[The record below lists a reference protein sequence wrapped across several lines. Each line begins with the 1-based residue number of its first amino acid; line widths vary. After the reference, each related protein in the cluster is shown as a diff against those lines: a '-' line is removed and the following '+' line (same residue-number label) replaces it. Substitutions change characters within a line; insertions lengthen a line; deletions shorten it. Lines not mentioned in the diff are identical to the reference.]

1 MSGWWP
7 RPDVQKLASSLNSGF
22 TNSFATLGRKP
33 PMIFYIL
40 RMGNSQPS
48 PSEVTGV
55 FSCTS
60 TEDVEYRFMNAMQHW
75 VPGETMLWALYIQG
89 QQCSVQYRFPLAW
102 MQEQEKESRLRLLT
116 PDDETKRKYVVN
128 SSFIIELDEKNIP
141 RRWKNKDYEWVT
153 FTEDT
158 RRRYRN
164 GFIPVTGNVISYEKF
179 IKGVVS
185 GEIEI

>member
-1 MSGWWP
+1 
-7 RPDVQKLASSLNSGF
+7 
-22 TNSFATLGRKP
+22 
-33 PMIFYIL
+33 
-40 RMGNSQPS
+40 
-48 PSEVTGV
+48 
-55 FSCTS
+55 
-60 TEDVEYRFMNAMQHW
+60 
-75 VPGETMLWALYIQG
+75 
-89 QQCSVQYRFPLAW
+89 